1 MSEPNILVPLSLER
15 KSQGCIALNYKGK
28 ELWPIAL
35 SNVSLMQLPIAL
47 WSMEIVSE
55 HLWSTT
61 KAKLF

>member
-1 MSEPNILVPLSLER
+1 MVQPNILVPLNLER

-47 WSMEIVSE
+47 CMGIEPV
-55 HLWSTT
+55 HLWSNVQSE
-61 KAKLF
+61 